1 MKTHNFYQRE
11 EKELISINITP
22 LIDIVFLLLVFFMLA
37 TSFIQKST
45 IEINLNS
52 GKTVKINNAKNTA
65 IVILNKKGLI
75 YLNNKLI
82 KVTNIRNEIKN
93 IIEKNPKYKILIK
106 SHKKVPVQKVIRLIE
121 EVRLAGTDNIKLVN
135 LEE

>member
-45 IEINLNS
+45 IEINLSS
-52 GKTVKINNAKNTA
+52 GKTVKIDNAKNTA

-135 LEE
+135 LEK